1 MDKKGQKQ
9 AEKII
14 KEFFEKM
21 GFGVEIES
29 QELID
34 NTLAFNLRAGEP
46 QIIIGE
52 KGKTLIEIQRVLG
65 KILRKKI
72 EEHFYLDLDVNQYKK
87 NKTRYLKEMAQELAN
102 RVALEGRERAL
113 FPMSAYERRIIH
125 TELAGR
131 GDVTTESKGEGLERR
146 VVIKPA

>member
-1 MDKKGQKQ
+1 MDKKSQKQ

-21 GFGVEIES
+21 GFEVEIDS

-34 NTLAFNLRAGEP
+34 NTLSFNLLAKEP

-52 KGKTLIEIQRVLG
+52 KGKTLIEIQKVLG
-65 KILRKKI
+65 KMLRKKL
-72 EEHFYLDLDVNQYKK
+72 EEQVYLDLDINQYKK
-87 NKTRYLKEMAQELAN
+87 NKTKYLKELAQELAN
-102 RVALEGRERAL
+102 RVALEKRERPL

-131 GDVTTESKGEGLERR
+131 EDVTTESRGEGLERR